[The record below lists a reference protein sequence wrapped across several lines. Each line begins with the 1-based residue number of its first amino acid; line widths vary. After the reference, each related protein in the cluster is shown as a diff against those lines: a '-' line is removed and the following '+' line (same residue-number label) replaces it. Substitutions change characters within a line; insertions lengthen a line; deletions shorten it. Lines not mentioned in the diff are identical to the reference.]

1 VSTPPEGEQPETGAD
16 ATPTCYRHPDRE
28 TGVRCSRCDR
38 PICPQCMVPAAVGF
52 QCPECV
58 SEGRKSVRPARTLYG
73 GTVNRGGIDAT
84 RVLIGV
90 NVVMFVLTL
99 ATGAGLASDSG
110 DSDLYRRFALMPPLV
125 AGGEWYR
132 LVTSMFLHFG
142 ILHIAFNMWALL
154 VIGTPLEQML
164 GRMRFL
170 ALYFLSG
177 LGGSLLSFAL
187 GPVGEVAAG
196 ASGAIF
202 GLFGAFYVVSR
213 HRGLETGQIVGLIA
227 INLVISF
234 TFSGID
240 WRGHVGGLI
249 VGGAVAFVL
258 ARAPHGPMRDRF
270 QALGCAGIAVVLA
283 AAGFVASRHV
293 DKRCDDLLDV
303 FRQQGQ
309 VTVEQAQGLQ
319 SCVEAGL
326 VA

>member
-1 VSTPPEGEQPETGAD
+1 VVIAMHDSGISNFD
-16 ATPTCYRHPDRE
+16 
-28 TGVRCSRCDR
+28 V
-38 PICPQCMVPAAVGF
+38 VVGG
-52 QCPECV
+52 QT
-58 SEGRKSVRPARTLYG
+58 RWLNDLALYG
-73 GTVNRGGIDAT
+73 PAVHN
-84 RVLIGV
+84 
-90 NVVMFVLTL
+90 
-99 ATGAGLASDSG
+99 G
-110 DSDLYRRFALMPPLV
+110 DY
-125 AGGEWYR
+125 YR
-132 LVTSMFLHFG
+132 LLTNSLVHYG